1 VALARPG
8 KGKLWVVSAGVQQF
22 DNMPAGLLAPLP
34 FATNDARDLAAALVG
49 QNGGQGKAYADVQSV
64 VLTET
69 SPDGKPTKANL
80 LHGLQVLLEQAQPDD
95 TILVFMSSHGIT
107 DAAEY
112 YLVAKDSKLE
122 DVNKVLGAQKG
133 GTRLSEGDASSLL
146 SGTELS
152 QALRRL
158 PGRRILMLDTCHSGA
173 AGGAANPYAL
183 FKRSAS
189 AQIALVSAAKGDELS
204 WQSPVDLD
212 HSLFTIE
219 MIKALRSTPENKGR
233 GPVTLRAAFDVAA
246 PRVKELLPRVRTMAR
261 DPTLQQT
268 PVLSALPALEST
280 VIAIH

>member
-1 VALARPG
+1 
-8 KGKLWVVSAGVQQF
+8 
-22 DNMPAGLLAPLP
+22 M
-34 FATNDARDLAAALVG
+34 TG
-49 QNGGQGKAYADVQSV
+49 QSKGQGHAYADVQSV

-80 LHGLQVLLEQAQPDD
+80 LRGLKVLEQASPDD

-122 DVNKVLGAQKG
+122 DVNKVLRAQKG

-152 QALRRL
+152 QVLRRL

-189 AQIALVSAAKGDELS
+189 AQIALLSAAKGDELS

-233 GPVTLRAAFDVAA
+233 GPVTLRAAFDAVV
-246 PRVKELLPRVRTMAR
+246 PRVQALLPRLRAMAR

-268 PVLSALPALEST
+268 PILSALPALEST
-280 VIAIH
+280 VLAIH